1 MAYNATLMALLWDAV
16 ATKNAKLLNLGIKN
30 LPVKLERATWL
41 NYVRCHDDIGLSFAD
56 NDALLSGYDPAQHR
70 RFLVDY
76 FTGKFPGSPARG
88 LPFGANSETGDA
100 RISGSLAS
108 LVGLE
113 AALGNN
119 DENAIDAAI
128 KTILLLHSVIL
139 SFGGIPLLYYG
150 DAIGMLNSLEYLA
163 DPSRSNDNRW
173 LHRSRFDWNKAEKR
187 HQTGTVEHRIFSA
200 LKKMIALR
208 KETAAFAD
216 FDNRMLLMVDNPNLL
231 AFSRTDP
238 QNSRNKVL
246 VVGNFNVEAQT
257 LQIGTYRSHG
267 LFQQDSMR
275 DACSGKRIL
284 AENDAITIPLLTCY
298 WLTN

>member
-246 VVGNFNVEAQT
+246 VVGNFSIEAQT
-257 LQIGTYRSHG
+257 LRIDPLLPHG
-267 LFQQDSMR
+267 LFQQDSMK
-275 DACSGKRIL
+275 DICSGACIT
-284 AENDAITIPLLTCY
+284 AENGALMIPPLSCY
-298 WLTN
+298 WLAD